1 MAVTTQDQAQSPLG
15 GSVLKSV
22 SPQLLSW
29 LVLGALAILCLVLR
43 EQYADLVKYP
53 KELMLPI
60 ESWLEV
66 GMDWFTL
73 HFKPIFR
80 FISSVLVVPM
90 KGLEWLLHQ
99 MPWPFTMLVVAIVAY
114 AAKGWKLSAFCLG
127 ALSYMLIVGYWD
139 ESMSTLALVGLS
151 VPMSLLLGFTLGLM
165 AFQFRG
171 ARRVIEPMLDV
182 MQTVPTFAYLVP
194 ILILFGVGPRGRHGR
209 VGHLCQPAGRACGHA
224 GPWTCARQRDRK
236 RPDVWLQPDPAPVP
250 GAYSCRH
257 PHDHGRCE
265 PDHHGSPL
273 HGHHCCHHRRFC

>member
-114 AAKGWKLSAFCLG
+114 VAKGWKLSAFCLG
-127 ALSYMLIVGYWD
+127 ALSCMLIVGYWD

-171 ARRVIEPMLDV
+171 ARRVIASGDSYNDTTMLEEAD
-182 MQTVPTFAYLVP
+182 AG
-194 ILILFGVGPRGRHGR
+194 ILFRA
-209 VGHLCQPAGRACGHA
+209 PANVIEEFPQYPAVETYEELRREF
-224 GPWTCARQRDRK
+224 CAASERDLS
-236 RPDVWLQPDPAPVP
+236 V
-250 GAYSCRH
+250 
-257 PHDHGRCE
+257 
-265 PDHHGSPL
+265 
-273 HGHHCCHHRRFC
+273 